1 MQISR
6 QLGVTTSLL
15 ALLAIACI
23 GLSTPSPAA
32 TATAAAKIKIR
43 YGLPTAPPAIT
54 TVGVYYALDNG
65 YFAEQGLDVEVI
77 TYPGSTT
84 ATRALLSGSADIVEV
99 GGDTAF
105 LARQNGAP
113 IKIISAPVAKG
124 TDVMVAGKGITQFSQ
139 LTGKT
144 FAITDPGSTAEAL
157 GRIVLERYGVNP
169 ASLQFVSISSP
180 ADRIRALFAGQAQV
194 TVATIVVLQ
203 PILDAIAKGE
213 ATVLTSFA
221 KEFPDIPLAYN
232 ITSDPI
238 IAKSPDMLV
247 KFLTAEIKGYRW
259 AVANPDKAAA
269 IAIKY
274 VPNTAL
280 ELMIPGLKQLADL
293 KVYGLDGGISAEQ
306 IQKTQDA
313 LKAIKKLTTVLK
325 PEDVANATFVQ
336 QAVKA
341 LGG

>member
-1 MQISR
+1 MRISR

-15 ALLAIACI
+15 ALLAAACI
-23 GLSTPSPAA
+23 GSSTPSPAQ
-32 TATAAAKIKIR
+32 TATAAKIKVR

-77 TYPGSTT
+77 PYPGSTT

-113 IKIISAPVAKG
+113 IKIISAPIAKG

-139 LTGKT
+139 LSGKT

-157 GRIVLERYGVNP
+157 GKIVLERYGVNP

-232 ITSDPI
+232 ITSDSI
-238 IAKSPDMLV
+238 IDKSPDMLV

-280 ELMIPGLKQLADL
+280 ELMTTGLKQLADL

-313 LKAIKKLTTVLK
+313 LKTIKKLTTVLK